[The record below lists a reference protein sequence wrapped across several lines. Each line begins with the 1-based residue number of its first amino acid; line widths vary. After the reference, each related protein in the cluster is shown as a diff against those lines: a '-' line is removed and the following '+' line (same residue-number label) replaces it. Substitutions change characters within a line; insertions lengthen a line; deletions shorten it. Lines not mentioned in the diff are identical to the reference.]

1 MHPQKILKQKR
12 RAVLDLTAQYG
23 ATNVRIFGSV
33 ARGEATEASDIDL
46 LVEFDPDTSLID
58 HVGLIQDLEDLLG
71 CKVDVVSER
80 GLKDAIRA
88 RILRDAVAL

>member
-1 MHPQKILKQKR
+1 MHPQQILKQKR

-33 ARGEATEASDIDL
+33 ARGEATESSDIDL